1 MPIDESRGQFEVLV
15 VDDEPRVREL
25 ILAYF
30 NTLGVRAVGAQD
42 GRSAIATLQR
52 SPGRFP
58 LVITDLNLP
67 GADGFA
73 VLQAARQ
80 AYTGCFVV
88 IITGFASLDSAIQAV
103 RVGAYDYLT
112 KPFSIGQLDAV
123 LRRVREQTDGDPR
136 SIGQPTERP
145 SLRELSQVRA
155 TDFEDRL
162 ASIESAI
169 ERFEQMLQGH
179 SESTPT
185 RP

>member
-1 MPIDESRGQFEVLV
+1 MDELKTRFEALV

-30 NTLGVRAVGAQD
+30 STLGIRASGAQD

-52 SPGRFP
+52 SKGRFG

-80 AYTGCFVV
+80 ANAACCVV
-88 IITGFASLDSAIQAV
+88 IITGYASLDSAIQAV

-112 KPFSIGQLDAV
+112 KPFSIRQLDAI
-123 LRRVREQTDGDPR
+123 LGRIREDQG
-136 SIGQPTERP
+136 ERTIE
-145 SLRELSQVRA
+145 ELTPKRA
-155 TDFEDRL
+155 DAFEDRL
-162 ASIESAI
+162 ASLENAI
-169 ERFEQMLQGH
+169 ERFERLLQGYQ
-179 SESTPT
+179 
-185 RP
+185 